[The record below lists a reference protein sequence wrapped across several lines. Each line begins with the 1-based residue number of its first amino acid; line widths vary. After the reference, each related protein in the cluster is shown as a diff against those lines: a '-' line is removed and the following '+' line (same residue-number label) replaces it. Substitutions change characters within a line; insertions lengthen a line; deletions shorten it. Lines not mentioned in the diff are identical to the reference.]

1 MFELLEEESHRPLWQ
16 TILYL
21 SISIAS
27 HLIVLL
33 LLLTVPLIFL
43 RASSID
49 ELLAFLIEPPPPPSY
64 VIPPPPPPLDFA
76 SAIIKARTLAMPKNM
91 PTFIPPPVDEP
102 NPIDILRGVFPKRI
116 WEMGEISG
124 WPKELS
130 KEVLTRSLPI
140 APAPPVPIRRVPIVV
155 GGNVQEAKLINKV
168 LPVYPQLAL
177 KTRVSGTVV
186 IQAIIDEVGRVE
198 SIEVVEGHPLLVEAA
213 VAAIKEW
220 RYSPTLLN
228 GEPLPVSAKVTVIF
242 TLR

>member
-1 MFELLEEESHRPLWQ
+1 MFKMLEEEEPRPWWQ
-16 TILYL
+16 RLLYL

-27 HLIVLL
+27 HLIVLFL
-33 LLLTVPLIFL
+33 IVIVPLIFL
-43 RASSID
+43 RVRSED

-64 VIPPPPPPLDFA
+64 VMPPPPPPLDFA
-76 SAIIKARTLAMPKNM
+76 SAIIKVRTLAMPRSM
-91 PTFIPPPVDEP
+91 PTFVPPPVDEP
-102 NPIDILRGVFPKRI
+102 NPIDILRRVFPKRS
-116 WEMGEISG
+116 WELGEISE
-124 WPKELS
+124 WPKDLS
-130 KEVLTRSLPI
+130 KEILTASLPV
-140 APAPPVPIRRVPIVV
+140 APAPPVPIRRAPIVV

-168 LPVYPQLAL
+168 IPVYPLLAL

-213 VAAIKEW
+213 VDAIQQW

-228 GEPLPVSAKVTVIF
+228 GEPLPVSARVTVIF